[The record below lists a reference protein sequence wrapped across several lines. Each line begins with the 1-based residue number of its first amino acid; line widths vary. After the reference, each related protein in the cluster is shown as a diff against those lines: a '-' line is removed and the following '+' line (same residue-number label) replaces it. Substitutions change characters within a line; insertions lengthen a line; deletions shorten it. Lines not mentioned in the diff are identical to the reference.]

1 MKGPDEKRRLRIAAY
16 HEASH
21 AVACYLLH
29 KRFKYVTINPEE
41 EKRGKITY
49 PKKISRPIPS
59 ERELAVIKREYIVF
73 LASPIAEGILL
84 GKCDFEDIL
93 PILGL
98 PSGFNEGKGK
108 FNHKI

>member
-1 MKGPDEKRRLRIAAY
+1 MSRLIEEWMKGTDEERRLRIAAY

-41 EKRGKITY
+41 EKLGKITY

-73 LASPIAEGILL
+73 LLARLQRVFFWESATLRIYFL
-84 GKCDFEDIL
+84 F
-93 PILGL
+93 
-98 PSGFNEGKGK
+98 
-108 FNHKI
+108 